1 MDYSEAPYYRVALLG
16 GDRRTPL
23 PSSANQWTGIACVL
37 WDDAMPTVLDPAQQ
51 QAMLDWLHWGGQLIL
66 SGPDTLDSLRSSF
79 LAPYLPAMS
88 DGPCK
93 LDGSSLAALNTFSDK
108 ISRQLAPARPWSGV
122 RLKKHPQAEFVP
134 GAGQLLIER
143 RVGRGR
149 VVVSA
154 FRLSNHEFTD
164 WPGCDGVF
172 NAMLLRRPPRE
183 YVENS
188 DATVRLD
195 WADHGSRLDAA
206 RVTQLRYF
214 ARDTGVPFASYASD
228 VRGRNVDV
236 DESNANAPMAI
247 DLPTPAPG
255 IAAWNDFNPVAQAAR
270 QSLQSA
276 ARIEIP
282 KSSFVLWVVA
292 VYLVVLV
299 PVNWAVFR
307 SLRRVEWAWVAAPVI
322 AIACT
327 ITVIRLAQLDIGFAR
342 SQTEVAVAEM
352 QGDYPRAHVA
362 RYDALYTS
370 LATSYT
376 ISRATIPARPC
387 CPFPPSM
394 TPTGSACRSASRCA
408 SSRAAA
414 ASN

>member
-1 MDYSEAPYYRVALLG
+1 MTVYHDINLPKGQVKSLESLLFVPPGNQNVSETCQFNAGRGGSRVVNLPRERLMGLMPSWQYHFVVLAKSSELYSYIERLPSINPPSSLDYSEAPYYRVALLG

-23 PSSANQWTGIACVL
+23 PSNREPVYRHRVRALGRRHAHR
-37 WDDAMPTVLDPAQQ
+37 A
-51 QAMLDWLHWGGQLIL
+51 
-66 SGPDTLDSLRSSF
+66 RSSPAAGDAR
-79 LAPYLPAMS
+79 LAALGRAIDPQRSRHARLTPDQGFYTLFARNS

-93 LDGSSLAALNTFSDK
+93 LDGSSLAALNTFFDK
-108 ISRQLAPARPWSGV
+108 ISRQLAPAHPWSGV

-188 DATVRLD
+188 DATVRLG

-255 IAAWNDFNPVAQAAR
+255 IAAWNDFNPIAQAAH
-270 QSLQSA
+270 QSLQST

-307 SLRRVEWAWVAAPVI
+307 SLRRSS
-322 AIACT
+322 
-327 ITVIRLAQLDIGFAR
+327 GHG
-342 SQTEVAVAEM
+342 S
-352 QGDYPRAHVA
+352 PR
-362 RYDALYTS
+362 R
-370 LATSYT
+370 
-376 ISRATIPARPC
+376 
-387 CPFPPSM
+387 
-394 TPTGSACRSASRCA
+394 
-408 SSRAAA
+408 
-414 ASN
+414 